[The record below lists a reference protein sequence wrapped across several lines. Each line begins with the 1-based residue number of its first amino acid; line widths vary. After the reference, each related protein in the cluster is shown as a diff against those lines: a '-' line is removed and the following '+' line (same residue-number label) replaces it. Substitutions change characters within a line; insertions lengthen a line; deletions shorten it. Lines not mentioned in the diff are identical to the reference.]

1 MMEYMKGSLFMFFPR
16 ILLAA
21 LLTLGVGLG
30 TVPATAHEVAKGSMV
45 VDHPWARATIGT
57 SRPGVVYVTLINEG
71 KHDDALIGAI
81 SPVAARI
88 HIHQTRRENGVARMA
103 PVKRL
108 VVPAGGRAVLK
119 PGGIHL
125 MLMGLKQSLEVND
138 AFSLT
143 LKFEKAG
150 AIDLEVFIEPVG
162 SPGMM
167 KNMKD
172 MKHGKK

>member
-1 MMEYMKGSLFMFFPR
+1 MFFTR
-16 ILLAA
+16 ILSAA
-21 LLTLGVGLG
+21 LLALSMGLSP
-30 TVPATAHEVAKGSMV
+30 VFVTAHEVAQGSMV

-71 KHDDALIGAI
+71 KQDDALIGAT
-81 SPVAARI
+81 SPVATRI
-88 HIHQTRRENGVARMA
+88 HIHQTRRENGVARML
-103 PVKRL
+103 PLKRL

-125 MLMGLKQSLEVND
+125 MLLGLKQSLEVND

-150 AIDLEVFIEPVG
+150 AIELEVFIEPAG

-172 MKHGKK
+172 MKHR

>member
-1 MMEYMKGSLFMFFPR
+1 
-16 ILLAA
+16 
-21 LLTLGVGLG
+21 
-30 TVPATAHEVAKGSMV
+30 
-45 VDHPWARATIGT
+45 
-57 SRPGVVYVTLINEG
+57 
-71 KHDDALIGAI
+71 
-81 SPVAARI
+81 
-88 HIHQTRRENGVARMA
+88 MA